1 MTNGTLHNG
10 RTVAEVLNEFKE
22 ELKDFVATRGQML
35 RSEMQEKVGAWKT
48 ALPAIVIG
56 AVLLLFALLVFTAGL
71 VFLIALA
78 FNGQPWAMAAASFI
92 VFGVYA
98 LAGAFL
104 LLYGW
109 RTAKQPGLTPERTLN
124 VLKQDK
130 IWLQHE
136 ARTEL

>member
-1 MTNGTLHNG
+1 MSNGTLHNG

-22 ELKDFVATRGQML
+22 ELKEFVGTRGQML

-48 ALPAIVIG
+48 ALPSIAIG
-56 AVLLLFALLVFTAGL
+56 AVLLLFALLVFTAG
-71 VFLIALA
+71 VVEIIALA
-78 FNGQPWAMAAASFI
+78 FTGQPWGLAAACLI
-92 VFGVYA
+92 VFVLYG

-109 RTAKQPGLTPERTLN
+109 KTAKEPGLAPERTLK
-124 VLKQDK
+124 VLKQDQV
-130 IWLQHE
+130 WLQTE